1 MTKTPTSINGSSTFI
16 SIVSIA
22 AGFLAAII
30 AGSFLSGAI
39 ELTTIEIF
47 PIFFP
52 ILICAVGIVLG
63 VIAYRLSKRKLAVA
77 GIVVNAVV
85 LLLPLTIIVVEW

>member
-1 MTKTPTSINGSSTFI
+1 MTKQSPSMNGSSTFI

-22 AGFLAAII
+22 AGCLAAII

-39 ELTTIEIF
+39 ELATIEIF
-47 PIFFP
+47 PIIFP
-52 ILICAVGIVLG
+52 ILICAVGILLG
-63 VIAYRLSKRKLAVA
+63 VAAYRLSRRKLAVA

-85 LLLPLTIIVVEW
+85 LLLPITFIVVEW